1 MNYLHLGRET
11 VFSPPLLFPPALLSL
26 SFWWMIEVERLT
38 QREQGEV
45 HSTFSPDKIA
55 CQGKCKSRDWRVWP
69 VDGTRRRKR
78 QPDRWTI
85 KSLWPPSGLVDA
97 NTVKEGRN
105 CVSNHTS
112 TLKSDLQTPA
122 APNACAHACTDIIC
136 PLNCKRADIFS
147 SRRSRGR
154 SPHKGVHT
162 NNQLSIN
169 GPVRPSMSQCHPG
182 KDEQTSV

>member
-1 MNYLHLGRET
+1 MRWRGWLRGSREKCTLHSAPIKELVRGSA
-11 VFSPPLLFPPALLSL
+11 SPVTEKS
-26 SFWWMIEVERLT
+26 ERLT
-38 QREQGEV
+38 ERERDRK
-45 HSTFSPDKIA
+45 ST
-55 CQGKCKSRDWRVWP
+55 
-69 VDGTRRRKR
+69 R

-85 KSLWPPSGLVDA
+85 KSQRPPSGPVDA
-97 NTVKEGRN
+97 STVKEGRN

-112 TLKSDLQTPA
+112 MLKSDLQTPA

-136 PLNCKRADIFS
+136 PLNCKRPDILS
-147 SRRSRGR
+147 SRRRGR
-154 SPHKGVHT
+154 SPPKDTHT

>member
-1 MNYLHLGRET
+1 MNYLHLGCET
-11 VFSPPLLFPPALLSL
+11 VCVFSSSSLPPALLSL
-26 SFWWMIEVERLT
+26 SFWLRGSREKCTLHSALIKELVRGSASPATEESDRL
-38 QREQGEV
+38 
-45 HSTFSPDKIA
+45 
-55 CQGKCKSRDWRVWP
+55 
-69 VDGTRRRKR
+69 RKEKETAW
-78 QPDRWTI
+78 QMDHQEP
-85 KSLWPPSGLVDA
+85 KASSGPVDA

-136 PLNCKRADIFS
+136 PLNCKRPNILS

-154 SPHKGVHT
+154 SPPKDTHT

-169 GPVRPSMSQCHPG
+169 DPVRPSMSQCHPG
-182 KDEQTSV
+182 KNEQTSV